1 MSRRGIANDRWLI
14 SYADF
19 ITLLFATFV
28 LMYVAAKKNEQHV
41 HPPVRAAIASAPIQT
56 PAKGVLPAQGGVVP
70 IPAHSNLLSELTN
83 SLSLERSSHAVTLS
97 SEPRGLVIT
106 LDDRLCFEA
115 GQAELQPSAIG
126 LFEKIGHILA
136 RYPNRVLLQGHTDST
151 PIHNGQFQSN
161 WQLSTARSIAVME
174 LMEQR
179 AALPP
184 ERFLIAGAAD
194 NTPVSSNETEQGR
207 GKNRRVDVIVLDD
220 AANAQAAAVLANSA
234 IVAK

>member
-1 MSRRGIANDRWLI
+1 MSRRGVAHDRWLI

-28 LMYVAAKKNEQHV
+28 LMYVSAKKNEQHGHSTLV
-41 HPPVRAAIASAPIQT
+41 PPPIVAAPVPAPI
-56 PAKGVLPAQGGVVP
+56 P
-70 IPAHSNLLSELTN
+70 SNLLSELTN
-83 SLSLERSSHAVTLS
+83 SLSLERSTHVVTLS

-106 LDDRLCFEA
+106 LDDRICFEA
-115 GQAELQPSAIG
+115 GRAEVLPSAID
-126 LFEKIGHILA
+126 LFKKIGHILA

-174 LMEQR
+174 LMEQGESLR
-179 AALPP
+179 A

-207 GKNRRVDVIVLDD
+207 AQNRRVDIIVLDD
-220 AANAQAAAVLANSA
+220 VANAQAAAVLAHSA
-234 IVAK
+234 TTTK